1 MTSIV
6 IVRHVLL
13 MQTVSTLF
21 VNAKR
26 VTMDMAIL
34 VVNVGIFYFII
45 LKIKSSVIL
54 PIQLNFPEYWKY
66 ILALNQL
73 TSISMI

>member
-13 MQTVSTLF
+13 MPTVLTLF

-26 VTMDMAIL
+26 VTMDTAIL

-45 LKIKSSVIL
+45 LKIKSSVISSK
-54 PIQLNFPEYWKY
+54 QLNFPE
-66 ILALNQL
+66 
-73 TSISMI
+73 